1 MQPLAGARD
10 QPGRAAV
17 QEARPGQV
25 EDQALGLVP
34 ADQRQQ
40 PGEGGQRHQ
49 VELAPDEDRGG
60 FRAHVQLD
68 RDLAGPQV
76 VILRQRTEPRHEDS
90 PLPSERATAGCC
102 QGASSC
108 RQSGTGGASIDLAA
122 GRRGLGGIT
131 IASSMPH
138 LGVVRGVCEG
148 VVMAWIELDGA
159 VNVRDLGDLP
169 TSDGQ
174 KTARASLLRAD
185 NLQELSPADVTKLV
199 RDIGVSTVVDLR
211 STNELE
217 AEGPAPL
224 DAVAGVRHAHHPVL
238 PEVGAN
244 TDVIADA
251 LLARDRLDRSRY
263 PDNPVC
269 GHYLGYLEDR
279 PDQVVGALRSI
290 AHSDGAALVH
300 CAAGKD
306 RTGVVVALALTVAGV
321 PASAVAADYAASA
334 ERAEALTSRLRRSR
348 LYAPDV
354 NSKRADL
361 QWPRA
366 ETMTA
371 FLEQMDA
378 RYGGV
383 TSWLSAH
390 GLSDED
396 LDALRVKLRAGA

>member
-1 MQPLAGARD
+1 
-10 QPGRAAV
+10 
-17 QEARPGQV
+17 
-25 EDQALGLVP
+25 
-34 ADQRQQ
+34 
-40 PGEGGQRHQ
+40 
-49 VELAPDEDRGG
+49 
-60 FRAHVQLD
+60 
-68 RDLAGPQV
+68 
-76 VILRQRTEPRHEDS
+76 
-90 PLPSERATAGCC
+90 
-102 QGASSC
+102 
-108 RQSGTGGASIDLAA
+108 
-122 GRRGLGGIT
+122 
-131 IASSMPH
+131 
-138 LGVVRGVCEG
+138 
-148 VVMAWIELDGA
+148 MAWIELDGA

-169 TSDGQ
+169 TEDGQ

-251 LLARDRLDRSRY
+251 LLARDQLDRTRY
-263 PDNPVC
+263 PDDPVC

-279 PDQVVGALRSI
+279 PDQVVGAVRSI
-290 AHSDGAALVH
+290 ARSEGAALVH

-321 PASAVAADYAASA
+321 PAQAVAADYAASG
-334 ERAEALTSRLRRSR
+334 ERIEALIERLRRSR
-348 LYAPDV
+348 LYARDV
-354 NSKRADL
+354 NSKPADI
-361 QWPRA
+361 QRPRA

-383 TSWLSAH
+383 ASWLTGH
-390 GLSDED
+390 GLSADD
-396 LDALRVKLRAGA
+396 LEALRVKLRAGA